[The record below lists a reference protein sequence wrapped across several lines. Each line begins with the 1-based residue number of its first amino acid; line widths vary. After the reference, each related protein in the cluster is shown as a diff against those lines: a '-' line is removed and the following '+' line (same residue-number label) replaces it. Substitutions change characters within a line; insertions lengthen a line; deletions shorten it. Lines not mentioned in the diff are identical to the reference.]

1 MSKSR
6 WNRWGEQLI
15 KAVIF
20 DMGGVLVRT
29 VDPAPRAE
37 AETRLGLEAG
47 QAEWLVMNSPAGRE
61 AQHGAITTAELWAWV
76 QQELGLD
83 DQALAAFRHDFW
95 AGDLLDESL
104 VDLIRALRPRYQ
116 TALLSNFM
124 DELREIVTVRY
135 PMADAFDLIVGS
147 CYEGIMKPD
156 GAIFERV
163 LDRLGREPDEAVFI
177 DDFAH
182 NVEGARA
189 IGMHAIHYTTG
200 TDIGAAL
207 QGLGVLL
214 D

>member
-1 MSKSR
+1 MLKSH
-6 WNRWGEQLI
+6 WNRWGEPLI

-29 VDPAPRAE
+29 VDPTPRAAAE
-37 AETRLGLEAG
+37 ARLGLAPG

-61 AQHGAITTAELWAWV
+61 AQHGAITTVELWAWV

-83 DQALAAFRHDFW
+83 AAALADFRHAFW
-95 AGDLLDESL
+95 AGDQLDAAL
-104 VDLIRALRPRYQ
+104 VDLIRSLRPRYQ

-124 DELREIVTVRY
+124 DELRELVTVRY

-147 CYEGIMKPD
+147 CYEGIMKPEA
-156 GAIFERV
+156 AIFERI
-163 LDRLGREPDEAVFI
+163 LTRLGRQPGEAVFI

-189 IGMHAIHYTTG
+189 VGMHAIHYTAG
-200 TDIGAAL
+200 MDVAAAL
-207 QGLGVLL
+207 RELGVV
-214 D
+214 